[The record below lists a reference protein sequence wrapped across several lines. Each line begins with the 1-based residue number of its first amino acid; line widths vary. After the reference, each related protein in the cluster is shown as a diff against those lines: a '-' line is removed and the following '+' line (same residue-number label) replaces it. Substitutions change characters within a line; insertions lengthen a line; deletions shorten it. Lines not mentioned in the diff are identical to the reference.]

1 MMTNNHYVIAQSS
14 LYELM
19 IYNEA
24 YNHGPM
30 LAPFYEF
37 HCKSLDNNPY
47 TLYINFLIWFLT
59 ISKDTQ
65 GTSSSV
71 LGRFASACERSNT
84 NWTCYICYP
93 MLSSQQLLY
102 SLPLCKW
109 FRPATRA
116 AATSTAAAALATPS
130 SLAAKGSA
138 CKQSQTWYAR
148 LKYWVQK
155 DAKSN
160 RFKVCAKEH
169 DFVNVSNVHI
179 LEHVARVTCLICI
192 SQTVG
197 SPPPPQ
203 LLTTPDS
210 RFRRLD
216 PKQLPNSGQH
226 PTRFANATQSYG
238 RNITTACQVNVYKFA
253 SHVTK

>member
-1 MMTNNHYVIAQSS
+1 M
-14 LYELM
+14 
-19 IYNEA
+19 
-24 YNHGPM
+24 
-30 LAPFYEF
+30 
-37 HCKSLDNNPY
+37 
-47 TLYINFLIWFLT
+47 
-59 ISKDTQ
+59 
-65 GTSSSV
+65 
-71 LGRFASACERSNT
+71 
-84 NWTCYICYP
+84 CYP

-102 SLPLCKW
+102 IVC
-109 FRPATRA
+109 FVQMI
-116 AATSTAAAALATPS
+116 S
-130 SLAAKGSA
+130 SSHQSGSHKHRSCSIGNPFFTCCQRECLQA
-138 CKQSQTWYAR
+138 VPNLVRTVEI
-148 LKYWVQK
+148 LG
-155 DAKSN
+155 AKSN

-216 PKQLPNSGQH
+216 PKQLPNSGQQ